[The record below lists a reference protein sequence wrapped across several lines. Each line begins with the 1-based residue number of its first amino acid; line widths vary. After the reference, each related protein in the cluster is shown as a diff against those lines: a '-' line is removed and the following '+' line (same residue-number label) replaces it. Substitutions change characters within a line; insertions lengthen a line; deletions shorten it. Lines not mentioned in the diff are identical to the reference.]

1 MDLNFIKVNIYLTTF
16 KKKYIFLN
24 IMKLFP
30 SSPKGIE
37 IRTPVIMYI
46 SRFGPENV

>member
-1 MDLNFIKVNIYLTTF
+1 MDLTFIKVNIFLTKL

-37 IRTPVIMYI
+37 IKTPVIMYI